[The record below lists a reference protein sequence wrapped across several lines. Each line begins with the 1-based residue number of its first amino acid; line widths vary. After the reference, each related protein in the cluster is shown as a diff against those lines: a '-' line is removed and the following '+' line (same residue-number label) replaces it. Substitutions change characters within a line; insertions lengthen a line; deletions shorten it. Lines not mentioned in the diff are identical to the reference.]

1 MLKYFKSSFILFGLG
16 LIAAFFIGGIQ
27 ATTIVAILCI
37 LEISLS
43 FDNAV
48 VNAKKLNEMD
58 DVWRH
63 RFLTWGMLIAVFGMR
78 IIFPIIYC
86 CNCSC
91 CYSICCC

>member
-48 VNAKKLNEMD
+48 VNAKKLNKYASYLEKKIPNMGYVNRSIWD
-58 DVWRH
+58 ENY
-63 RFLTWGMLIAVFGMR
+63 
-78 IIFPIIYC
+78 FPNY
-86 CNCSC
+86 
-91 CYSICCC
+91 